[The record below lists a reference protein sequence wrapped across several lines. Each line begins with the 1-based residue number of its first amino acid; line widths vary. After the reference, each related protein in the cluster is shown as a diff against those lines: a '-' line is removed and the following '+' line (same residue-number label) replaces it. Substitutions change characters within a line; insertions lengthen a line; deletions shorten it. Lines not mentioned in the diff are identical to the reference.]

1 MQTKVYNQSMSGQ
14 KIIITVLAL
23 LFMPVLAFAVTVGK
37 LDGKPG
43 PSLRALGTPG
53 GGMQV
58 EHLPDTGFP
67 KELER
72 MGDLPAAALEWQRLA
87 HKTFGAER
95 ELALTNAARLY
106 IAMEKPAVA
115 SNLITALLKQNPAS
129 TYAPEALYHISTGP
143 AGAAQTGALKQLE
156 EKFPGNG
163 WSNAALMHDVWLQ
176 AQKGR
181 VKQTYNLPQAEELKL
196 RLKKLRGEQQEKVA
210 RAGALGVFI
219 PGAGHA
225 YAGNIPQG
233 IAVML
238 VWCLFT
244 LAFLSACRHRHYAYS
259 FLFIIPSAA
268 LWLTSPVVAMQLV
281 RDETQ
286 KNIDSSL
293 QKWTDLK
300 PALPNAPKSSALQA
314 VQAPAAVLVTTTG
327 ISATPLAPLAISPTI
342 SPTVSPTL

>member
-1 MQTKVYNQSMSGQ
+1 MSGQ
-14 KIIITVLAL
+14 KIIITVLAFL
-23 LFMPVLAFAVTVGK
+23 VLPVLAFAVSVGK

-43 PSLRALGTPG
+43 PSLRPLGTPG
-53 GGMQV
+53 IGMEV

-72 MGDLPAAALEWQRLA
+72 MGDLPAAATEWQRLA
-87 HKTFGAER
+87 YKASGAER

-106 IAMEKPAVA
+106 IAMDQPAVA
-115 SNLITALLKQNPAS
+115 SNLITALIQQNPAS

-143 AGAAQTGALKQLE
+143 HGAAQAGALTQLQ

-181 VKQTYNLPQAEELKL
+181 IKQTYNLPQAEELKA

-233 IAVML
+233 ITVML

-244 LAFLSACRHRHYAYS
+244 LAFLSSCRHRHYAYS
-259 FLFIIPSAA
+259 FLFVVPAA
-268 LWLTSPVVAMQLV
+268 AIWLTSPVVAMQLV

-286 KNIDSSL
+286 KTINTNL

-300 PALPNAPKSSALQA
+300 PALPNAPVSR
-314 VQAPAAVLVTTTG
+314 APA
-327 ISATPLAPLAISPTI
+327 
-342 SPTVSPTL
+342 VSPTLPTPVVPVVSPTQPVSPTL